1 MKIVQIGWVKT
12 GSTSLHNA
20 LNLLGF
26 YDKCG
31 DEWNGE
37 IALRNLEELSD
48 KNLIPFYVQ
57 WPWCQYLMSIKLYEK
72 WDDAYLIYL
81 KRDFEKQHNSRYRD
95 FSGNPWGD
103 ENGEWTS
110 QEFLERKNEVI
121 EIWKEEE
128 EIIDR
133 FLSGIPKDRW
143 LEMNICDNGDGWD
156 KLCSFLNVPVPDIP
170 FPHSNKGGS
179 G

>member
-12 GSTSLHNA
+12 GSSSLHNA

-57 WPWCQYLMSIKLYEK
+57 WPWCQFQMAIKLYEK
-72 WDDAYLIYL
+72 WDDVYLIYL

-95 FSGNPWGD
+95 YNINPWGD
-103 ENGEWTS
+103 ENGQWTS

-121 EIWKEEE
+121 GKWEEEE

-133 FLSGIPKDRW
+133 FLFEIPKDRW
-143 LEMNICDNGDGWD
+143 LEMNICDNGDGWNE
-156 KLCSFLNVPVPDIP
+156 LCLFLNIPIPDIR
-170 FPHSNKGGS
+170 FPYTNKGGS

>member
-12 GSTSLHNA
+12 GSSSLHNA

-37 IALRNLEELSD
+37 IALRNLEE
-48 KNLIPFYVQ
+48 Y
-57 WPWCQYLMSIKLYEK
+57 
-72 WDDAYLIYL
+72 
-81 KRDFEKQHNSRYRD
+81 
-95 FSGNPWGD
+95 
-103 ENGEWTS
+103 
-110 QEFLERKNEVI
+110 
-121 EIWKEEE
+121 
-128 EIIDR
+128 
-133 FLSGIPKDRW
+133 
-143 LEMNICDNGDGWD
+143 
-156 KLCSFLNVPVPDIP
+156 VPVPDIP

>member
-1 MKIVQIGWVKT
+1 
-12 GSTSLHNA
+12 
-20 LNLLGF
+20 
-26 YDKCG
+26 
-31 DEWNGE
+31 
-37 IALRNLEELSD
+37 
-48 KNLIPFYVQ
+48 
-57 WPWCQYLMSIKLYEK
+57 MSIKLYEK

-81 KRDFEKQHNSRYRD
+81 KRDFEEQHNSRYRD
-95 FSGNPWGD
+95 FNGNPWGD

-121 EIWKEEE
+121 EVWKEEE

-156 KLCSFLNVPVPDIP
+156 KLCSFLNVPIPDIS